1 MRAGERQAKPAAHT
15 YFYISYSYFPY
26 GILHSMIR
34 FLEGKITERD
44 GKSLILQVGGIGYE
58 VWVTPEILEKILPGQ
73 EIKLWIS
80 HIVREDSEDLYGFLE
95 KSDLIFFEMLL
106 TVSGIGPKSAL
117 GIMSLAPTQTIV
129 QAIRSGQSSYLTGV
143 SGIGKKTAEK
153 ILLELGDK
161 IGIIEGEKHDGP
173 FIGNDLLYALESLG
187 YRAHDIR
194 SVLGS
199 INMQDG
205 RETEDYLKEALK
217 LLGEKR

>member
-1 MRAGERQAKPAAHT
+1 
-15 YFYISYSYFPY
+15 
-26 GILHSMIR
+26 MIR
-34 FLEGKITERD
+34 FLEGKITNRD

-58 VWVTPEILEKILPGQ
+58 VWATPEVTEKTALEQ
-73 EIKLWIS
+73 EIKLWTS
-80 HIVREDSEDLYGFLE
+80 HVIREDSEDLYGFLE
-95 KSDLIFFEMLL
+95 KNDLVFFEMLL

-117 GIMSLAPTQTIV
+117 GIMSLAPTKTIV
-129 QAIRSGQSSYLTGV
+129 QAIRSGQSSYITGV

-161 IGIIEGEKHDGP
+161 VGAIDGVKHDGE
-173 FIGNDLLYALESLG
+173 FAGNDLIYALESLG

-205 RETEDYLKEALK
+205 RETEAYLKEALK